1 MNTKWI
7 ENGHND
13 GRMDTERT
21 QKGHRM
27 DTEWTQN
34 GHRMDTEWTLNGHWM
49 DTEWTQNGPSQLI
62 ATSIYVC
69 LIMALICF
77 ALGQDLENDEVLLS
91 LDRDILELQKDNARL
106 ETSMIE
112 LRSQIGAMES
122 SLRQRVRENKALEEN
137 IQHLTKYYE
146 FMKKTN
152 KCWWSG
158 EWQGRQRRQWFLYHL
173 GNKGGCRIGRIIRI
187 SSRYSLCNISI
198 IFPMRQPPKYT
209 NTGKETS
216 ILSEVTSQT
225 NQTIII
231 RLVPFWRVV

>member
-1 MNTKWI
+1 
-7 ENGHND
+7 
-13 GRMDTERT
+13 MDTE
-21 QKGHRM
+21 G
-27 DTEWTQN
+27 
-34 GHRMDTEWTLNGHWM
+34 
-49 DTEWTQNGPSQLI
+49 TQNGPSQLI

-112 LRSQIGAMES
+112 LRSQIGPMES

-152 KCWWSG
+152 KC
-158 EWQGRQRRQWFLYHL
+158 
-173 GNKGGCRIGRIIRI
+173 
-187 SSRYSLCNISI
+187 
-198 IFPMRQPPKYT
+198 
-209 NTGKETS
+209 
-216 ILSEVTSQT
+216 
-225 NQTIII
+225 
-231 RLVPFWRVV
+231 